1 MTGLAASF
9 LLVGFLLFLLVIRQ
23 PLVVILLAVTAY
35 VHLVWGRGQL
45 DFIVEDMWVSLDKE
59 LILAI
64 PMFLLC
70 GGVMTHGT
78 TAKRLIRIAASI
90 VGHLPGGLGV
100 ACIVS
105 CGVFAAI
112 SGSSVVTMLAIGSV
126 VYPAMKEAGYSNR
139 FALGAVMSGGTLG
152 MIIPPSIP
160 LIIYGIVTETSIIDL
175 FLAGVGPG
183 LLLITIFSI
192 YAIWSNRKMPL
203 QSMDFSEIKTA
214 FREGVWALLMPVILL
229 GGIYSGYFT
238 ATESGAVALLYAV
251 IVEAFVHRELK
262 PADFYK
268 VYIEAITLVGALFPL
283 IAVALSLNLVLTENR
298 VPVEMVNILQSWFTS
313 PVMFIITVNLLLL
326 VVGAVMTTNEAILI
340 LAPLLMPAA
349 KAFGIDPVLFGIIM
363 ILNLEIGYL
372 TPPVGL
378 NLMVAMTAFRQ
389 RFGELAMA
397 ALPFIGLMMLCLALV
412 IWQPWIAMELVK

>member
-1 MTGLAASF
+1 MTGLVAAL
-9 LLVGFLLFLLVIRQ
+9 LLVAFILFLLVIRQ
-23 PLVVILLAVTAY
+23 PLVVILLAVTAF

-45 DFIVEDMWVSLDKE
+45 DYIVEDMWVSLDKE

-70 GGVMTHGT
+70 GGVMTHGS
-78 TAKRLIRIAASI
+78 TAKRLIRVAASL

-183 LLLITIFSI
+183 LLLVTIFSI
-192 YAIWSNRKMPL
+192 YAIWSNRSMPVTR
-203 QSMDFSEIKTA
+203 MERSEIAAA
-214 FREGVWALLMPVILL
+214 FREGIWALLMPVILL

-251 IVEAFVHRELK
+251 IIEAFVHRELK

-298 VPVEMVNILQSWFTS
+298 VPVEMVNLLRDWFTS
-313 PVMFIITVNLLLL
+313 PLMFIITVNLLLL

-349 KAFGIDPVLFGIIM
+349 NAFGFDPVLFGIIM

-397 ALPFIGLMMLCLALV
+397 ALPFIGLMILSLALV
-412 IWQPWIAMELVK
+412 IWQPWIAMGLVG